1 MLSNY
6 LKADLLKSLKSAPSF
21 SQIFDENIF
30 VELFWGLGDFHA
42 KKSCQKH
49 QLKQQ
54 QAQIWAFSK
63 QNAGTLSWDLQIL
76 P

>member
-42 KKSCQKH
+42 KKVAKNINLNNNKQKFG
-49 QLKQQ
+49 LFPSKM
-54 QAQIWAFSK
+54 QAH
-63 QNAGTLSWDLQIL
+63 
-76 P
+76 